1 MPEARETRD
10 RIGTVVEVREVEVGI
25 KIKRELL
32 VMQKEELMEVD
43 PLTHGVNQQ
52 TNHGGAAV
60 AVAKEVGNH
69 SCKFCFS

>member
-1 MPEARETRD
+1 M
-10 RIGTVVEVREVEVGI
+10 VEVREVEVGI

-32 VMQKEELMEVD
+32 AMQKKELMEVD

-52 TNHGGAAV
+52 TNRGAA
-60 AVAKEVGNH
+60 AAKEVGNH